1 MKLIALDIDGTL
13 LNDDRMITPFT
24 KKALKEVREAGHKVV
39 IASGRDYA
47 GTTVF
52 AEDLEFDRYGGLL
65 SNFNGARI
73 TNYKNKKVIVNHTL
87 DLDLTKEILS
97 YADELGMDFMIYYG
111 GKIYTNNMDTY
122 YLDFTAKLN
131 DMEIVYNPKLIDEM
145 DFSPNNILMSK
156 QPDKIIEPSRLIY
169 EKYGDLTTQV
179 RSTPWYYEIM
189 PKNVS
194 KGTSLIDI
202 ADYYGIDHKD
212 IIAFGDEMNDYSMIE
227 MAGVGVA
234 MANAV
239 DTIKEI
245 ADYITL
251 SNNDD
256 GIADYI
262 YKFILN

>member
-13 LNDDRMITPFT
+13 LNDDRVITPKT
-24 KKALKEVREAGHKVV
+24 KKALTKVREAGHNVV

-52 AEDLEFDRYGGLL
+52 ADELDFDKYGGLL

-73 TNYKNKKVIVNHTL
+73 TNYRTGEMIANHTL
-87 DLDLTKEILS
+87 DLDLTKDIIS
-97 YADELGMDFMIYYG
+97 YADEIGMDFIIYYD
-111 GKIYTNNMDTY
+111 GKVYTNDMDTY
-122 YLDFTAKLN
+122 YLDYTAKLN
-131 DMEIVYNPKLIDEM
+131 DMEIVHNPNLIDEI
-145 DFSPNNILMSK
+145 DFKPNNILMSK
-156 QPDKIIEPSRLIY
+156 DPEVIGELSKLMHDKF
-169 EKYGDLTTQV
+169 GHVTTQV

-189 PKNVS
+189 PKDIS
-194 KGTSLIDI
+194 KGTSLYDI
-202 ADYYGIDHKD
+202 ADFYDIDHAD

-234 MANAV
+234 MANAT
-239 DTIKEI
+239 DDLKKI

-262 YKFILN
+262 YKFILK